1 MSDTWNQHPANK
13 QRPDQA
19 TPPKT
24 GGLLSGYKNQQSQA
38 DAPINQPF
46 NQNIQ
51 NNQSR
56 PGTFSNQPGSA
67 SPPSQAGR
75 VHSSLLKNYGPASN
89 AGIPQGPQ
97 SYPPS
102 QRPQGPQGY
111 PPPQGPQGYQP
122 PRGSQGYPPSQ
133 GPQGYPPSQG
143 PQGYQPPRGGQGPQ
157 GYPSQQGQ
165 QGYPPQQRVQ
175 GPQAGHPFAQP
186 WSNAMDTM
194 RTWSGKMAAAVGYQ
208 PQRQPQPPAP
218 QMVRYRSPV
227 PPNPPYMGG
236 PGGPGGPGGGGPGGP
251 GGPGGGGPGGP
262 YNGNSGGD
270 RWRRSLALRLSHQKR
285 QRRKTK
291 GFGRVTTS
299 IIISL
304 VALVLIVG
312 FAGGAYGYN
321 YYTQQLPLMQHYA
334 NKQISQNTRIYDRNG
349 VLLYEAYNQSTQPQQ
364 GRRVAVQFQD
374 IPKVMQ
380 DAMISIEDKTF
391 WTNAGV
397 DPLAIVRAGTS
408 SGGGAST
415 LTQQLIK
422 NLSGND
428 QGTYQRKIA
437 EAAMA
442 IGLTQN
448 YSKSKIM
455 EMYFNVAPFGANTYG
470 VEVAAEDLFGLQPV
484 CNVGKPCVPGITHLE
499 YNSTTKKNDPI
510 LGLARATLL
519 AAIPNNP
526 SIYDP
531 TLGSTAQANL
541 LVRQKLVLQDMITQG
556 RSVDG
561 QPITTAM
568 AQQAEADAAKMT
580 FHPYQGIKRAPGFVD
595 YVVQQVEAALG
606 NGDPQAGVYAF
617 LTGGYNIRTTI
628 DVNLD
633 EYTQAEIYRH
643 LYQPELQKARGYY
656 ATLNVDNNVNNG
668 AAVVMD
674 AKNGE
679 ILAMVGS
686 AQYNSTNPKVDGQF
700 NAAVG
705 ARPVGSSFKPFDYA
719 TAFEMGWNPGIVL
732 QDTRTYFPNGAAA
745 GTPVATQTTPADD
758 MTNQNNGIYSP
769 SDYGYRYWE
778 APFTV
783 RFATANSFNISAIRA
798 MQFTGQ
804 QAVLDTTRR
813 LGITGL
819 KASGLATAIGA
830 QDISPLQMAAAYD
843 AFANNGSRVP
853 PQTILDIWDNYGN
866 SLYHYNENN
875 PPTIKVFSPQVAY
888 LMTSVLIDE
897 PSRSFEF
904 SGDHDLSFTDIDPSC
919 AYNAA
924 CGHQVAAK
932 TGTTDSYADN
942 WTVGYTPNVVEAVW
956 VGNSDDSAMNNVI
969 GITGAAPI
977 WHSVMERTLG
987 YCDHTLGIS
996 DPTDFYD
1003 DGVPCGPEPNYNF
1016 SFSKNPQWTFPVPS
1030 GLVQSTPAGLPLTT
1044 NVQTDWMLQQ

>member
-51 NNQSR
+51 NNQST

-67 SPPSQAGR
+67 
-75 VHSSLLKNYGPASN
+75 VN
-89 AGIPQGPQ
+89 AGIPQRPQ

-111 PPPQGPQGYQP
+111 PPPQGPQGN
-122 PRGSQGYPPSQ
+122 
-133 GPQGYPPSQG
+133 
-143 PQGYQPPRGGQGPQ
+143 YQPPRGGQGPQ
-157 GYPSQQGQ
+157 GYPPQQGQ

-194 RTWSGKMAAAVGYQ
+194 RSWSGKMAAAVGYQ

-227 PPNPPYMGG
+227 PPNPPYR
-236 PGGPGGPGGGGPGGP
+236 GGPGGPGGGGPGGP
-251 GGPGGGGPGGP
+251 NSGYPGPGR
-262 YNGNSGGD
+262 D
-270 RWRRSLALRLSHQKR
+270 RWRRSLALRLSRQKR
-285 QRRKTK
+285 LRRKSK
-291 GFGRVTTS
+291 GFGRVAAS
-299 IIISL
+299 IVISL
-304 VALVLIVG
+304 VVLILIVG

-321 YYTQQLPLMQHYA
+321 YYQQQLPLMQHYA

-349 VLLYEAYNQSTQPQQ
+349 VLLYEAYDQSTQPQQ

-391 WTNAGV
+391 WTNVGV

-408 SGGGAST
+408 SGGAST

-422 NLSGND
+422 NLSNNT
-428 QGTYQRKIA
+428 QPTYQRKIA

-442 IGLTQN
+442 IGLTQS

-470 VEVAAEDLFGLQPV
+470 VEVAAEDLFGLKPV

-519 AAIPNNP
+519 ASIPNNP
-526 SIYDP
+526 SWYDP
-531 TLGSTAQANL
+531 TLGSTAQAKL
-541 LVRQKLVLQDMITQG
+541 LGRQKLVLQDMINQG

-561 QPITTAM
+561 QLITTAM

-628 DVNLD
+628 DVNLND
-633 EYTQAEIYRH
+633 YTQAEIKRH
-643 LYQPELQKARGYY
+643 LYQPELQKAIGTW

-679 ILAMVGS
+679 ILSMVGS
-686 AQYNSTNPKVDGQF
+686 ASYYSTDPKVDGQF

-732 QDTRTYFPNGAAA
+732 QDIRTYFPNGAPA
-745 GTPVATQTTPADD
+745 GTPISTGPTEPPLVPGDYTTADQAN
-758 MTNQNNGIYSP
+758 MNNNMYSP
-769 SDYGYRYWE
+769 SDYNSSYWDQ
-778 APFTV
+778 PFTI
-783 RFATANSFNISAIRA
+783 RIATENSFNISAIRA

-830 QDISPLQMAAAYD
+830 QDVSPLQMAEAYD

-888 LMTSVLIDE
+888 MMTSVLIDE
-897 PSRSFEF
+897 PSRAREF
-904 SGDHDLSFTDIDPSC
+904 TGDHDLSFTDIDPTC
-919 AYNAA
+919 GYNPV

-932 TGTTDSYADN
+932 TGTTDSFADN
-942 WTVGYTPNVVEAVW
+942 WTVGYTPDVVEAVW
-956 VGNSDDSAMNNVI
+956 VGNSDDSAMYHVI

-987 YCDHTLGIS
+987 YCDHALGIS
-996 DPTDFYD
+996 NPANFYD
-1003 DGVPCGPEPNYNF
+1003 DGVACGSSAPYKF
-1016 SFSKNPQWTFPVPS
+1016 RFSKNPQWQFPNPG